1 MLGWQRSHPW
11 QADGLLAL
19 LLVAISSGQW
29 QGKYAAGIAA
39 VSVLLAATVVP
50 RRRYPVAAFAVAIII
65 GATQVAVGVQPA
77 GSARPDFGLPLS
89 ASLQPTMADVAI
101 LVLLYTVAAYR
112 PRRVSLV
119 ALAACLAGAVAAIAR
134 WAPAHGAHP
143 GGPLFAAAAGLGGAA
158 LTAWVLGDSVAYRY
172 RRAYYASLEER
183 AARLEAERDAQA
195 RIAQAAERAREL
207 QERRA
212 RVVDESA
219 ARLRRIE
226 RDLHDGAQ
234 VRLAALAMTLGEI
247 KESLDAAA
255 AGADGARARAV
266 KGGAAEGGAA
276 RGGAAKDR
284 AEDGAAGGGA
294 AKGGAARGG
303 ADGRAE
309 TGAIDAVDGGAGS
322 GAAHG
327 VDESART
334 RMLVAAAHRNAKET
348 LAELRDLARGIHPP
362 VLDRGLGAALAT
374 LAETSMV
381 PVGLEVSI
389 AERPSPAIEAMAYF
403 CAAELL
409 ANVAKHSGASRATM
423 SVRGQDGTILMA
435 VTDDGSGGA
444 HLAPGG
450 GLAGL
455 LERVQTV
462 DGRLSI
468 DSPAG
473 GPTAIAIELPG
484 HA

>member
-1 MLGWQRSHPW
+1 MPAPRADAYPGRVPDVLGWLRRHPW
-11 QADGLLAL
+11 QADSLLAL
-19 LLVAISSGQW
+19 LLVAASAGQW
-29 QGKYAAGIAA
+29 QGQYRASLAA

-50 RRRYPVAAFAVAIII
+50 RRRYPVAAFAVAAAI
-65 GATQVAVGVQPA
+65 GAVQVVLGVQPA
-77 GSARPDFGLPLS
+77 GGPVSLPGLGLELS
-89 ASLQPTMADVAI
+89 GVPGPTAADAAI
-101 LVLLYTVAAYR
+101 LVLLYTVAAHR
-112 PRRVSLV
+112 SRRVSITGLV
-119 ALAACLAGAVAAIAR
+119 ICLLGAAAAIIR
-134 WAPAHGAHP
+134 WAPTHAAHSGDVV
-143 GGPLFAAAAGLGGAA
+143 FAAAVGLGGATM
-158 LTAWVLGDSVAYRY
+158 TAWVLGDSVAYRY
-172 RRAYYASLEER
+172 RRAYYASIEER
-183 AARLEAERDAQA
+183 AARLEAERDAQT

-212 RVVDESA
+212 HVIDESA

-234 VRLAALAMTLGEI
+234 VRLAALAMMLGEI
-247 KESLDAAA
+247 KESLDAAD
-255 AGADGARARAV
+255 GADTAGT
-266 KGGAAEGGAA
+266 
-276 RGGAAKDR
+276 
-284 AEDGAAGGGA
+284 EDG
-294 AKGGAARGG
+294 
-303 ADGRAE
+303 
-309 TGAIDAVDGGAGS
+309 
-322 GAAHG
+322 
-327 VDESART
+327 ART

-362 VLDRGLGAALAT
+362 VLDRGLGAALAA
-374 LAETSMV
+374 LAETSQV

-389 AERPSPAIEAMAYF
+389 AERPSPAIEAIVYF

-409 ANVAKHSGASRATM
+409 ANVAKHSGASRAR
-423 SVRGQDGTILMA
+423 VCAGEHDGRILMT

-444 HLAPGG
+444 RLAPGG

-473 GPTAIAIELPG
+473 GPTVIAIELPD

>member
-234 VRLAALAMTLGEI
+234 VRLAALAMSLGEI
-247 KESLDAAA
+247 KESLASSGD
-255 AGADGARARAV
+255 
-266 KGGAAEGGAA
+266 
-276 RGGAAKDR
+276 DR
-284 AEDGAAGGGA
+284 TLALA
-294 AKGGAARGG
+294 
-303 ADGRAE
+303 
-309 TGAIDAVDGGAGS
+309 
-322 GAAHG
+322 GAAHQ
-327 VDESART
+327 
-334 RMLVAAAHRNAKET
+334 NAKDT

-362 VLDRGLGAALAT
+362 VLDRGLGPALGI
-374 LAETSMV
+374 LAGTSAI
-381 PVGLEVSI
+381 PVGLTVSLT
-389 AERPSPAIEAMAYF
+389 ERPSPAIEAMAYF

-409 ANVAKHSGASRATM
+409 ANAAKHSGASRITV
-423 SVRGQDGTILMA
+423 SVRGQDAGLVLS
-435 VTDDGSGGA
+435 VTDDGDGGA
-444 HLAPGG
+444 RLVPGG

-455 LERVQTV
+455 RERVQTV
-462 DGRLSI
+462 DGRLEA
-468 DSPAG
+468 DSPPG
-473 GPTAIAIELPG
+473 GPTIVTVELPG
-484 HA
+484 

>member
-1 MLGWQRSHPW
+1 M
-11 QADGLLAL
+11 
-19 LLVAISSGQW
+19 
-29 QGKYAAGIAA
+29 
-39 VSVLLAATVVP
+39 
-50 RRRYPVAAFAVAIII
+50 
-65 GATQVAVGVQPA
+65 QPA
-77 GSARPDFGLPLS
+77 GSTVQPDSGLPLS
-89 ASLQPTMADVAI
+89 AILQPTMADAAI

-119 ALAACLAGAVAAIAR
+119 ALAACLAGSAAAIAR

-143 GGPLFAAAAGLGGAA
+143 GGPLFAAAAGVGGAA

-255 AGADGARARAV
+255 AAVADGTKDGAAKDGADGAD
-266 KGGAAEGGAA
+266 GGA
-276 RGGAAKDR
+276 K
-284 AEDGAAGGGA
+284 DGAAHG
-294 AKGGAARGG
+294 
-303 ADGRAE
+303 
-309 TGAIDAVDGGAGS
+309 VDGGAGS

-348 LAELRDLARGIHPP
+348 VAELRDLARGIHPP

-381 PVGLEVSI
+381 PVRLDVSV

-409 ANVAKHSGASRATM
+409 ANVAKHSGASRATV
-423 SVRGQDGTILMA
+423 SVRGQDGSILMT

-444 HLAPGG
+444 RLAPGG

-462 DGRLSI
+462 DGRLGI

-473 GPTAIAIELPG
+473 GPTAITIELPG